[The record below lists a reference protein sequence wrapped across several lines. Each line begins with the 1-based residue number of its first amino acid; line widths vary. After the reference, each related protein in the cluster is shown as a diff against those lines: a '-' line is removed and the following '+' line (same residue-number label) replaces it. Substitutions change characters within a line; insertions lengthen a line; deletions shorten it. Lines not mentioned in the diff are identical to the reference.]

1 MFKLYSKNTLI
12 NFLFISIAIGLFS
25 CGSTKQLKYF
35 QDIPD
40 STKLASI
47 KLANFTSPV
56 IHPDQVLSIN
66 VYTIELSSTQTIN
79 VVNTSVASSQTA
91 VLGFESSG
99 YLVDREG
106 YVELPELGKI
116 KVENLTI
123 EQAQVVIKERAT
135 KYFNDPIVIVK
146 NKSFKITFVGE
157 FQKTGTFIIPSE
169 KFTLVDAIGLSG
181 GLTDYGQRDDVLL
194 LRQNDNGNTLS
205 SIRINLKSS
214 AVLRSP
220 YYYLQ
225 NNDVLLAN
233 PSKSKGITTDQTF
246 NRYLTLY
253 SLLGSVLTTIL
264 VLIKR

>member
-1 MFKLYSKNTLI
+1 MLKLYSKNILVGH
-12 NFLFISIAIGLFS
+12 LFALVVIGLCS

-47 KLANFTSPV
+47 KLANFTIPV
-56 IHPDQVLSIN
+56 IRPDQVLSIN
-66 VYTIELSSTQTIN
+66 VYTIDLGSTQTIN
-79 VVNTSVASSQTA
+79 TVNTTVVASQTA

-99 YLVDREG
+99 YLVDKDG

-116 KVENLTI
+116 KVEGLTI
-123 EQAQVVIKERAT
+123 EQAQVAVKERAT
-135 KYFNDPIVIVK
+135 KYFNDPIVIIK
-146 NKSFKITFVGE
+146 NKSFKVTFVGE
-157 FQKTGTFIIPSE
+157 FAKPGAYIIPSE

-181 GLTDYGQRDDVLL
+181 GLTDFGQRDDVLL
-194 LRQNDNGNTLS
+194 LRQNDSTKTLS
-205 SIRINLKSS
+205 TIRLNLKTS
-214 AVLRSP
+214 AVLKSP

-225 NNDVLLAN
+225 NNDVLIAN

-253 SLLGSVLTTIL
+253 TLAGSLLTTIL

>member
-1 MFKLYSKNTLI
+1 MFKLYLKNILI
-12 NFLFISIAIGLFS
+12 NFLFVSIVVGLFS

-35 QDIPD
+35 QDLPD

-47 KLANFTSPV
+47 KLTNFTSPV

-66 VYTIELSSTQTIN
+66 IYTIDLTSTQTIN
-79 VVNTSVASSQTA
+79 VVNTTIVASQTA
-91 VLGFESSG
+91 VLGFDESG
-99 YLVDREG
+99 YLVDGEG

-116 KVENLTI
+116 KVANLNI
-123 EQAQVVIKERAT
+123 EQAQAVIKERAAI
-135 KYFNDPIVIVK
+135 YFNDPIVIVK

-157 FQKTGTFIIPSE
+157 FQKPGTFIIPSE
-169 KFTLVDAIGLSG
+169 KFTIVDAIGLSG
-181 GLTDYGQRDDVLL
+181 GLTDFGQRDDVLL
-194 LRQNDNGNTLS
+194 LRQNENSNTLS

-214 AVLRSP
+214 AVLKSP

-233 PSKSKGITTDQTF
+233 PNKSKGISTDQTF